1 MSNPFESKIQTLTAT
16 RTVPFPAQAIYA
28 VVSDVSQYSSF
39 LPFCRESIVTKESS
53 ADRNGKT
60 WPEEAK
66 LLVGYNDDLSET
78 FWSRVYCDGERVVEA
93 VAGESETTLSSE
105 QIAHHSAR
113 GAGSD
118 DPTRKGSVLTHLLT
132 RWTLRPF
139 PFKPGPLKSGEN
151 PQEAEASLPAKHHT
165 EVNLF
170 IEYKFS
176 NPMYAAM
183 SAAATPKVAEYMMEA
198 FEKRVKAKVDGPS
211 HGDTGKKKSAIE
223 GVLRPG
229 KNSP

>member
-1 MSNPFESKIQTLTAT
+1 MSNPFETKMQTLTAT

-53 ADRNGKT
+53 PDSNGKT

-66 LLVGYNDDLSET
+66 LLVGYNSDLSET
-78 FWSRVYCDGERVVEA
+78 FWSRVYCDGSKVVEA
-93 VAGESETTLSSE
+93 VAGESETTLSKE
-105 QIAHHSAR
+105 QVAHHSAR
-113 GAGSD
+113 GAASD

-139 PFKPGPLKSGEN
+139 PFKPGPLKSG
-151 PQEAEASLPAKHHT
+151 QGEAESPLPSKEQT
-165 EVNLF
+165 EVNLT

-198 FEKRVKAKVDGPS
+198 FEKRVRAKVDGPS
-211 HGDTGKKKSAIE
+211 HSEGKKIDAIE

-229 KNSP
+229 KTEP